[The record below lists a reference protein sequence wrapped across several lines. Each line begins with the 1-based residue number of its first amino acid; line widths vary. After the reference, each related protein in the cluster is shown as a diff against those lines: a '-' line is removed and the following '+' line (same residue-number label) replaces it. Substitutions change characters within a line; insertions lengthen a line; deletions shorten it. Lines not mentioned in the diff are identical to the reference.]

1 MEARQFLSNNNFKHL
16 IMTISVKTCGAMW
29 REEMW
34 KNVLK
39 EWLLKCFMEECAARK
54 TVDECHYLIS
64 DVKEDDIKYC
74 YSNKNYDL
82 LKNI

>member
-1 MEARQFLSNNNFKHL
+1 
-16 IMTISVKTCGAMW
+16 
-29 REEMW
+29 
-34 KNVLK
+34 
-39 EWLLKCFMEECAARK
+39 MEECAARK